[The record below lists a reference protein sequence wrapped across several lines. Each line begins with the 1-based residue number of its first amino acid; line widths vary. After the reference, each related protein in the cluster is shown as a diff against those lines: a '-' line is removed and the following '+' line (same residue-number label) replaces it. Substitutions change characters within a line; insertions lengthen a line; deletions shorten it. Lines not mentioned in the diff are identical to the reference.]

1 MHQRLTRLA
10 SSLLLSG
17 LALAAVAQ
25 RPTVPTSSTVVS
37 ATATPAAALPSPT
50 AAGPPRVAIKPYRE
64 VITKAAKTS
73 RGLFTAHQID
83 DKYYFEI
90 ADSLLG
96 REFMAITR
104 IAKAPT
110 GAGYGGE
117 LANRQV
123 LRWERGPDK
132 RLLLRVVSY
141 LNVGVAGG
149 DTLPISQAVRN
160 SNVEPIAA
168 AFDVRAIRKDSST
181 VIDVTDFFRNDN
193 QVVSLTPI
201 TKFRYRILA
210 PAPDRSYIQSVKS
223 YPINTEVRVT
233 KTFSVNTAPTPPSPI
248 PSPLPTVSLPGGN
261 EAGAVTM
268 EINTS
273 MILLPLNPMRKRF
286 FDSRV
291 GYFANNSTIYDD
303 NSQRTDDE
311 TVAVRWRL
319 EAKTDADAD
328 RQKRGELIEPK
339 KPIVYYIDPATP
351 QKWRPFLKAGVADWQ
366 KAFEKAGWKNAILA
380 RDWNSRDTTLSLE
393 DARYS
398 VIRYFASDIENA
410 YGPNVNDPRS
420 GEIIES
426 HIGWYHNVMNLLRKW
441 YMVQGAAVD
450 ARARKPKFDDE
461 LMGQLIRFVSSHEVG
476 HTLGLR
482 HNFGSSHATPV
493 EKLRDKAFIEQN
505 GHTASIM
512 DYARFNYVAQPEDGI
527 TDLFPRIG
535 TYDVWAIEWG
545 YKPIYD
551 TKDATADKL
560 VLNGWIKAHEK
571 DPRYWFGT
579 EINPMDPRSQSEDLG
594 DNAMRAS
601 EYGIKNLK
609 RILPNL
615 PTWTNEEAEDYDKLR
630 EMYGEVVGQFRR
642 YMGHVTKY
650 VGGIYETPR
659 TYDQTGLTV
668 YEPTPR
674 ALQKEAVAFLNT
686 QLFQTPVWLLNPKI
700 MPLVRAD
707 QGVDYVRTLQENTLT
722 SLLDVGRLSR
732 LIETGAG
739 ALGQSG
745 TLPGYTLI
753 EFMNELQGGIF
764 AELATARPVD
774 VYRRNLQKVYAEKLI
789 AVLNTPAATGPA
801 PAPFSGAGFRFNP
814 GPIMDIRKSDIL
826 SVVRGELV
834 GLQRSLG
841 AASARQTDTMSR
853 YHLAD
858 LQARIKQALEPG
870 K

>member
-1 MHQRLTRLA
+1 MHQHLSKLLG
-10 SSLLLSG
+10 SLLLLG
-17 LALAAVAQ
+17 LTLPALAQ
-25 RPTVPTSSTVVS
+25 RRSEPTSTS
-37 ATATPAAALPSPT
+37 ATATTITSSTASPT

-123 LRWERGPDK
+123 LRWERGPDR

-141 LNVGVAGG
+141 INVGVAGG
-149 DTLPISQAVRN
+149 DTMPISQAVRN

-193 QVVSLTPI
+193 QVVSLTPT
-201 TKFRYRILA
+201 TKFRYRITA
-210 PAPDRSYIQSVKS
+210 PAADRSFIQSVRS

-233 KTFSVNTAPTPPSPI
+233 KTFTVNTAPTPPSPV

-261 EAGAVTM
+261 DAGAVTM
-268 EINTS
+268 EVNTS
-273 MILLPLNPMRKRF
+273 MILLPQNPMRKRI

-291 GYFANNSTIYDD
+291 GFFANNSTIYDD
-303 NSQRTDDE
+303 NSQRTEDE

-319 EAKTDADAD
+319 EAKDDADAE
-328 RQKRGELIEPK
+328 RQKKGELIEPK

-351 QKWRPFLKAGVADWQ
+351 LKWRPFLKKGVDDWQ
-366 KAFEKAGWKNAILA
+366 KAFEKAGWKNAIMA
-380 RDWNSRDTTLSLE
+380 KDWNNRDTTLSLE

-493 EKLRDKAFIEQN
+493 EKLRDKAFIAQN

-545 YKPIYD
+545 YKPVYD

-560 VLNGWIKAHEK
+560 VLNEMVKSHEK

-615 PTWTNEEAEDYDKLR
+615 TEWTREEAEDYDKLR
-630 EMYGEVVGQFRR
+630 EMHGEIVGQFRR

-686 QLFQTPVWLLNPKI
+686 QLFQTPAWLLDAKI
-700 MPLVRAD
+700 VPLVRPD
-707 QGVDYVRTLQENTLT
+707 QGVDYIRTLQENTLN

-732 LIETGAG
+732 LIETSTGKM
-739 ALGQSG
+739 GQSG
-745 TLPGYTLI
+745 TPGYTLI
-753 EFMNELQGGIF
+753 EFMTDLQNGVFSELTSGKAI
-764 AELATARPVD
+764 D
-774 VYRRNLQKVYAEKLI
+774 VFRRDLQKVYAEKLI
-789 AVLNTPAATGPA
+789 SVLNTPPASGAGAT
-801 PAPFSGAGFRFNP
+801 PFSGAGFRFNP
-814 GPIMDIRKSDIL
+814 GPVMDIRKSDIL
-826 SVVRGELV
+826 SVVRGQLT
-834 GLQRSLG
+834 GLQRTLG
-841 AASARQTDTMSR
+841 TATPRQTDAMSR

-858 LQARIKQALEPG
+858 LQARIRQALEP

>member
-1 MHQRLTRLA
+1 MHQQLLKSLRGT
-10 SSLLLSG
+10 LLLG
-17 LALAAVAQ
+17 LTMCVSAVLAQ
-25 RPTVPTSSTVVS
+25 NRPTTPTS
-37 ATATPAAALPSPT
+37 ATATPPTANTASPT

-83 DKYYFEI
+83 DKYYLEI

-141 LNVGVAGG
+141 INVGTAGG

-168 AFDVRAIRKDSST
+168 AFDVRAIRKDSSS

-193 QVVSLTPI
+193 QVVSLTPT
-201 TKFRYRILA
+201 TKFRYRITTA
-210 PAPDRSYIQSVKS
+210 AADRSFIQTVKS
-223 YPINTEVRVT
+223 YPINTEVRVVR
-233 KTFSVNTAPTPPSPI
+233 TFNVNTTPTPPSPV
-248 PSPLPTVSLPGGN
+248 PSPLPTVALPGGN
-261 EAGAVTM
+261 DAGAVTM

-273 MILLPLNPMRKRF
+273 MILLPKVPMRKRL

-291 GYFANNSTIYDD
+291 GFFANNYTVYDD
-303 NSQRTDDE
+303 NSQRTEDE
-311 TVAVRWRL
+311 TFAVRWRL
-319 EAKTDADAD
+319 EPKDDADAE
-328 RQKRGELIEPK
+328 RQKKGELIEPR

-351 QKWRPFLKAGVADWQ
+351 TKWRPFLKAGVADWQ
-366 KAFEKAGWKNAILA
+366 KAFEKAGWKNAVMA
-380 RDWNSRDTTLSLE
+380 KDWDRADTTLSLE

-441 YMVQGAAVD
+441 YVVQGAAVD
-450 ARARKPKFDDE
+450 ARARKPKFDDD
-461 LMGQLIRFVSSHEVG
+461 LMGQLVRFVSSHEVG

-493 EKLRDKAFIEQN
+493 EKLRDKAFIAQN

-535 TYDVWAIEWG
+535 TYDVWAVEWG
-545 YKPIYD
+545 YKPIYG

-560 VLNGWIKAHEK
+560 ILNEMVKSHEK

-594 DNAMRAS
+594 DNAMKAS

-609 RILPNL
+609 RIMPNL
-615 PTWTNEEAEDYDKLR
+615 LEWTREEAEDYDKLR
-630 EMYGEVVGQFRR
+630 EMHGEIVGQFRR

-686 QLFQTPVWLLNPKI
+686 QLFQTPIWLLDPKI
-700 MPLVRAD
+700 LPLVRPD
-707 QGVDYVRTLQENTLT
+707 QGVDYIRTLQEATLN
-722 SLLDVGRLSR
+722 SLTDVGRLTR
-732 LIETGAG
+732 LIETGTG
-739 ALGQSG
+739 ALGQ
-745 TLPGYTLI
+745 TTTPGYSLI
-753 EFMNELQGGIF
+753 EFMADLQNGIF
-764 AELATARPVD
+764 KELTTNKPVD
-774 VYRRNLQKVYAEKLI
+774 LFRRNLQKAYAEKLI
-789 AVLNTPAATGPA
+789 AVLNTPASAGGA
-801 PAPFSGAGFRFNP
+801 APFGGAGFRFNP
-814 GPIMDIRKSDIL
+814 GPVTDIRKSDIM
-826 SVVRGELV
+826 SVVRGQLV
-834 GLQRSLG
+834 GLQRSITT
-841 AASARQTDTMSR
+841 AVPRQTDTMSR

-858 LQARIKQALEPG
+858 LQARIQQALEPRKG
-870 K
+870 M

>member
-1 MHQRLTRLA
+1 MHQQLLK
-10 SSLLLSG
+10 SLCG
-17 LALAAVAQ
+17 LALLGLALPTQAQ
-25 RPTVPTSSTVVS
+25 NRPTAPAS
-37 ATATPAAALPSPT
+37 ATATPPTTNTASPT

-73 RGLFTAHQID
+73 KGLFTAHQID
-83 DKYYFEI
+83 DKYYLEI

-141 LNVGVAGG
+141 INVSTAGG

-168 AFDVRAIRKDSST
+168 AFDVRAIRKDSSS

-193 QVVSLTPI
+193 QVVSLTPT
-201 TKFRYRILA
+201 TKFRYRITA
-210 PAPDRSYIQSVKS
+210 AAADRSFIQSVKS
-223 YPINTEVRVT
+223 YPINTEVRVVR
-233 KTFSVNTAPTPPSPI
+233 TFNVNTTPTPPSAT

-261 EAGAVTM
+261 DAGAVTM

-273 MILLPLNPMRKRF
+273 MILLPKVPMRKRL

-291 GYFANNSTIYDD
+291 GYFANNYTVYDD
-303 NSQRTDDE
+303 NSQRTEDE
-311 TVAVRWRL
+311 TFAVRWRL
-319 EAKTDADAD
+319 EPKNEADAE
-328 RQKRGELIEPK
+328 RQKKGEMIEPK

-351 QKWRPFLKAGVADWQ
+351 TKWRPFLKLGVADWQ
-366 KAFEKAGWKNAILA
+366 KAFEKAGWKNAVMA
-380 RDWNSRDTTLSLE
+380 KDWDRADTTLSLE

-441 YMVQGAAVD
+441 YVVQGAAVD

-461 LMGQLIRFVSSHEVG
+461 LMGQLVRFVSSHEVG

-493 EKLRDKAFIEQN
+493 EKLRDKAFIAQN

-535 TYDVWAIEWG
+535 TYDIWAVEWG

-560 VLNGWIKAHEK
+560 VLNEMVKSHEK

-594 DNAMRAS
+594 DNAMKAS

-615 PTWTNEEAEDYDKLR
+615 VEWTREEAEDYDKLR
-630 EMYGEVVGQFRR
+630 EMHGEIVGQFRR

-659 TYDQTGLTV
+659 TYDQTGMMV

-674 ALQKEAVAFLNT
+674 ALQKEAVAFLNA
-686 QLFQTPVWLLNPKI
+686 QLFQTPTWLLDPKI
-700 MPLVRAD
+700 LPLVRPD
-707 QGVDYVRTLQENTLT
+707 QGVDYIRTLQETTLN
-722 SLLDVGRLSR
+722 SLTDVGRLSR
-732 LIETGAG
+732 LIETGSG
-739 ALGQSG
+739 TMGQSG
-745 TLPGYTLI
+745 TPGYSLI
-753 EFMNELQGGIF
+753 EFMTDLQNGIF
-764 AELATARPVD
+764 KELTTNKPID
-774 VYRRNLQKVYAEKLI
+774 LFRRNLQKAYAEKLI
-789 AVLNTPAATGPA
+789 AVLNTPASAGGA
-801 PAPFSGAGFRFNP
+801 AAPFSGAGFRFNP
-814 GPIMDIRKSDIL
+814 GPVTDIRKSDIM

-834 GLQRSLG
+834 GLQRSV
-841 AASARQTDTMSR
+841 AAAVPRQTDTMSR

-858 LQARIKQALEPG
+858 LQARIQQALDP
-870 K
+870 KK

>member
-1 MHQRLTRLA
+1 MQLKVQIALI
-10 SSLLLSG
+10 SFLLIGITLST
-17 LALAAVAQ
+17 LAQ
-25 RPTVPTSSTVVS
+25 RPSTPTSSSTVS
-37 ATATPAAALPSPT
+37 ATATPTSSTASPT
-50 AAGPPRVAIKPYRE
+50 AAGPARTPIRSYRE
-64 VITKAAKTS
+64 VITKAAITK
-73 RGLFTAHQID
+73 RGLFTVHQVD
-83 DKYYFEI
+83 DKYYFEVP
-90 ADSLLG
+90 DSLLG
-96 REFMAITR
+96 REFMTITR

-123 LRWERGPDK
+123 LRWERGPDR

-141 LNVGVAGG
+141 INVGTAGG

-168 AFDVRAIRKDSST
+168 AFDLRAVRRDTSS

-193 QVVSLTPI
+193 QVVSLTPS
-201 TKFRYRILA
+201 TKFRYRITTA
-210 PAPDRSYIQSVKS
+210 SPDRSFIQSVRS
-223 YPINTEVRVT
+223 YPINTEIRVT
-233 KTFSVNTAPTPPSPI
+233 RTFSVNTTPTSTTPGAPPTPQT
-248 PSPLPTVSLPGGN
+248 TVSLPGGS

-268 EINTS
+268 EVNVS
-273 MILLPLNPMRKRF
+273 MILLPKTPMRKRM
-286 FDSRV
+286 FDPRV
-291 GYFANNSTIYDD
+291 GYFASTNTVYDD
-303 NSQRTDDE
+303 NSQRTEDE
-311 TVAVRWRL
+311 TFAVRWRL
-319 EAKTDADAD
+319 EARSDADAE
-328 RQKRGELIEPK
+328 RQKRGELIEPR

-351 QKWRPFLKAGVADWQ
+351 YKWRPYLKLGVADWQ
-366 KAFEKAGWKNAILA
+366 KAFEKAGWKNAVMA
-380 RDWNSRDTTLSLE
+380 KDWDLRDTTLSLE

-441 YMVQGAAVD
+441 YVVQGAAVD
-450 ARARKPKFDDE
+450 VRARKPKFDDE
-461 LMGQLIRFVSSHEVG
+461 LMGQLVRFVSSHEVG

-493 EKLRDKAFIEQN
+493 EKLRDKAFIQQN

-535 TYDVWAIEWG
+535 TYDIWAVEWG
-545 YKPIYD
+545 YKPVYD

-560 VLNGWIKAHEK
+560 VLNKMVQSHAS

-594 DNAMRAS
+594 DNAMKAS
-601 EYGIKNLK
+601 TYGIMNLK

-615 PTWTNEEAEDYDKLR
+615 TEWTREEAEDYDKLR
-630 EMYGEVVGQFRR
+630 EMYGEIVGQFRR

-659 TYDQTGLTV
+659 TYDQAGVV

-674 ALQKEAVAFLNT
+674 ALQKEAVSFLNT
-686 QLFQTPVWLLNPKI
+686 QLFQTPLWLLDTKSMALFRP
-700 MPLVRAD
+700 D
-707 QGVDYVRTLQENTLT
+707 QGIDYVRQLQETTLN
-722 SLLDVGRLSR
+722 SLFDVGRMSR
-732 LIETGAG
+732 LIETGTSSTPAK
-739 ALGQSG
+739 
-745 TLPGYTLI
+745 PMYTLD
-753 EFMNELQGGIF
+753 EFMTDMQGGIWS
-764 AELATARPVD
+764 ELKQSKPID
-774 VYRRNLQKVYAEKLI
+774 VYRRDLQKVYVERLI
-789 AVLNTPAATGPA
+789 ALLNA
-801 PAPFSGAGFRFNP
+801 PATPPSAPFAGSGFRFAP
-814 GPIMDIRKSDIL
+814 GPVMDVRKSDIM
-826 SVVRGELV
+826 SMVRGQLA
-834 GLQRSLG
+834 GLQSSIRTALP
-841 AASARQTDTMSR
+841 RQTDKMSR

-858 LQARIKQALEPG
+858 VQARIEKALNP
-870 K
+870 KS

>member
-1 MHQRLTRLA
+1 MHQQLLKSLRG
-10 SSLLLSG
+10 SLLLG
-17 LALAAVAQ
+17 LTMCASAALAQ
-25 RPTVPTSSTVVS
+25 NRPTAPTS
-37 ATATPAAALPSPT
+37 ATATPPAASTASPT

-64 VITKAAKTS
+64 VITRAAKTS
-73 RGLFTAHQID
+73 KGLFTAHQID
-83 DKYYFEI
+83 DKYYLEI

-141 LNVGVAGG
+141 INVGTSGG

-168 AFDVRAIRKDSST
+168 AFDIRAIRKDSSS

-193 QVVSLTPI
+193 QVVSLTPT
-201 TKFRYRILA
+201 TKFRYRITA
-210 PAPDRSYIQSVKS
+210 AAADRSFIQSVKA
-223 YPINTEVRVT
+223 YPINTEVRVVR
-233 KTFSVNTAPTPPSPI
+233 TFTVNTTPTPPSAT

-261 EAGAVTM
+261 DAGAVTM

-273 MILLPLNPMRKRF
+273 MILLPKVPMRKRL

-291 GYFANNSTIYDD
+291 GYFANSYTIYDE
-303 NSQRTDDE
+303 NSQRTEDE
-311 TVAVRWRL
+311 TFAVRWRL
-319 EAKTDADAD
+319 EPKNDADAE
-328 RQKRGELIEPK
+328 RQKKGELIEPR

-351 QKWRPFLKAGVADWQ
+351 TKWRPFLKAGVADWQ
-366 KAFEKAGWKNAILA
+366 KAFEKAGWKNAVMA
-380 RDWNSRDTTLSLE
+380 KDWDRADTTLSLE

-461 LMGQLIRFVSSHEVG
+461 LMGQLVRFVSSHEVG

-493 EKLRDKAFIEQN
+493 EKLRDKAFIAQN

-535 TYDVWAIEWG
+535 TYDIWAVEWG
-545 YKPIYD
+545 YKPIFD

-560 VLNGWIKAHEK
+560 VLNELVKSHEK

-594 DNAMRAS
+594 DNAMKAS

-615 PTWTNEEAEDYDKLR
+615 PEWTREEAEDYDKLR
-630 EMYGEVVGQFRR
+630 EMHGEIVGQFRR

-686 QLFQTPVWLLNPKI
+686 QLFQTPTWLLDPKI
-700 MPLVRAD
+700 LPLVRAD
-707 QGVDYVRTLQENTLT
+707 QGVDYIRTLQETTLN
-722 SLLDVGRLSR
+722 SLTDVGRLSR
-732 LIETGAG
+732 LIETGSG
-739 ALGQSG
+739 KMGQSAA
-745 TLPGYTLI
+745 PGYSLI
-753 EFMNELQGGIF
+753 EFMTDLQNGIF
-764 AELATARPVD
+764 SELPTGKPVD
-774 VYRRNLQKVYAEKLI
+774 LFRRNLQKAYAEKLI
-789 AVLNTPAATGPA
+789 AVLNTPPSAGTGATPL
-801 PAPFSGAGFRFNP
+801 SGAGFRFNP
-814 GPIMDIRKSDIL
+814 GPVTDIRKSDIL
-826 SVVRGELV
+826 SVVRGQLT
-834 GLQRSLG
+834 GLQRSV
-841 AASARQTDTMSR
+841 AAAIPRQTDTMSR

>member
-1 MHQRLTRLA
+1 MHQHLTNVLRGV
-10 SSLLLSG
+10 LLLG
-17 LALAAVAQ
+17 LSVPALAQ
-25 RPTVPTSSTVVS
+25 NRRPDVPTSTTLTPPTAST
-37 ATATPAAALPSPT
+37 ASPT
-50 AAGPPRVAIKPYRE
+50 AAGPPRATIKPYRE
-64 VITKAAKTS
+64 VITRAAKTS
-73 RGLFTAHQID
+73 RGLFTAHQVD

-123 LRWERGPDK
+123 LRWERGPDR

-141 LNVGVAGG
+141 INVATATG
-149 DTLPISQAVRN
+149 DTMPISQAVRN

-168 AFDVRAIRKDSST
+168 AFDVRAIRRDTST

-193 QVVSLTPI
+193 QVVSLTPS
-201 TKFRYRILA
+201 TKSQYRITTA
-210 PAPDRSYIQSVKS
+210 AADRSFIQTVKS

-233 KTFSVNTAPTPPSPI
+233 KTFNVNNTPTPFSPT
-248 PSPLPTVSLPGGN
+248 SPQQTASLPGAN
-261 EAGAVTM
+261 NAGAVTM

-273 MILLPLNPMRKRF
+273 MILLPKEPMRKRL

-291 GYFANNSTIYDD
+291 GFFANNYTVYDD
-303 NSQRTDDE
+303 NSQRTEDE
-311 TVAVRWRL
+311 TFAVRWRL
-319 EAKTDADAD
+319 EAKSEADAE
-328 RQKRGELIEPK
+328 RQKKGELIEPK
-339 KPIVYYIDPATP
+339 KQIVYYIDPATP
-351 QKWRPFLKAGVADWQ
+351 TKWRPFLKAGVADWQ
-366 KAFEKAGWKNAILA
+366 KAFEKAGWKNAIIA
-380 RDWNSRDTTLSLE
+380 KDWNSADTTLSLE

-398 VIRYFASDIENA
+398 VIRYFASNIENA

-450 ARARKPKFDDE
+450 ARARKPKFDDA

-493 EKLRDKAFIEQN
+493 EKLRDKSFIEQN

-535 TYDVWAIEWG
+535 TYDIWAIEWG
-545 YKPIYD
+545 YKPVYD
-551 TKDATADKL
+551 TKDASADKL
-560 VLNGWIKAHEK
+560 VLNTWVKNHEK

-579 EINPMDPRSQSEDLG
+579 ESNPMDPRSQSEDLG
-594 DNAMRAS
+594 DNAMKAS

-609 RILPNL
+609 RIMPNL
-615 PTWTNEEAEDYDKLR
+615 TEWTKEEAEDYDKLR

-650 VGGIYETPR
+650 VGGIQETPR
-659 TYDQTGLTV
+659 TYDQTGLVV

-674 ALQKEAVAFLNT
+674 ALQKEAMTFLNT
-686 QLFQTPVWLLNPKI
+686 QLFQTPTWILDAKI

-707 QGVDYVRTLQENTLT
+707 QGIDYIRTLQETTLN
-722 SLLDVGRLSR
+722 SLIDVGRLSR

-739 ALGQSG
+739 SAGK
-745 TLPGYTLI
+745 PGYTLI
-753 EFMNELQGGIF
+753 EFMTDLQNGIYSELSSSKTI
-764 AELATARPVD
+764 D
-774 VYRRNLQKVYAEKLI
+774 VYRRNLQKAYAEKLMS
-789 AVLNTPAATGPA
+789 VLSTPASAG
-801 PAPFSGAGFRFNP
+801 SGAAQAAGGRFNP
-814 GPIMDIRKSDIL
+814 GPMTDIRKSDIM
-826 SVVRGELV
+826 SVARGQLV
-834 GLQRSLG
+834 SLQRSI
-841 AASARQTDTMSR
+841 AAAMPRQTDTMSK

-858 LQARIKQALEPG
+858 LQARIQSALDPKKG
-870 K
+870 

>member
-1 MHQRLTRLA
+1 MHQQLLKSLRGP
-10 SSLLLSG
+10 LLLG
-17 LALAAVAQ
+17 LTMCASAVLAQ
-25 RPTVPTSSTVVS
+25 NRPTAPTS
-37 ATATPAAALPSPT
+37 ATATPPTANTTSPT
-50 AAGPPRVAIKPYRE
+50 AAGPPRAAIKPYRE

-73 RGLFTAHQID
+73 KGLFTAHQID
-83 DKYYFEI
+83 DKYYLEI

-141 LNVGVAGG
+141 INVGTAGG

-168 AFDVRAIRKDSST
+168 AFDVRAIRKDSSS

-193 QVVSLTPI
+193 QVVSLTPT
-201 TKFRYRILA
+201 TKFRYRITTA
-210 PAPDRSYIQSVKS
+210 AADRSFIQTVKS
-223 YPINTEVRVT
+223 YPINTEIRVVR
-233 KTFSVNTAPTPPSPI
+233 TFNVNTTPTPPSPV
-248 PSPLPTVSLPGGN
+248 PSPLPTVSLPGGSD
-261 EAGAVTM
+261 AGAVTM

-273 MILLPLNPMRKRF
+273 MILLPKNPMRKRL

-291 GYFANNSTIYDD
+291 GFFANSNTVYDES
-303 NSQRTDDE
+303 SQRTEDE
-311 TVAVRWRL
+311 TFAVRWRL
-319 EAKTDADAD
+319 EPKNDADAQ
-328 RQKRGELIEPK
+328 RQKAGELIEPK

-351 QKWRPFLKAGVADWQ
+351 MKWRPFLKAGVADWQ
-366 KAFEKAGWKNAILA
+366 KAFEKAGWKNAVMA
-380 RDWNSRDTTLSLE
+380 KDWDRADTTLSLE

-450 ARARKPKFDDE
+450 ARARKPKFDDD
-461 LMGQLIRFVSSHEVG
+461 LMGQLVRFVSSHEVG

-493 EKLRDKAFIEQN
+493 EKLRDKAFIAQY

-535 TYDVWAIEWG
+535 TYDIWAVEWG

-560 VLNGWIKAHEK
+560 VLNEMVKSHEK

-594 DNAMRAS
+594 DNAMKAS

-609 RILPNL
+609 RIMPNL
-615 PTWTNEEAEDYDKLR
+615 PAWTREEAEDFDKLR
-630 EMYGEVVGQFRR
+630 EMHGEIVGQFRR

-674 ALQKEAVAFLNT
+674 VLQKEAVAFLNT
-686 QLFQTPVWLLNPKI
+686 QLFQTPTWLLDPKI
-700 MPLVRAD
+700 LPLVRPD
-707 QGVDYVRTLQENTLT
+707 QGVDYIRTLQESTLN
-722 SLLDVGRLSR
+722 SLIDVGRLSR

-739 ALGQSG
+739 AIGQ
-745 TLPGYTLI
+745 TATPGYSLI
-753 EFMNELQGGIF
+753 EFMTDLQTGIF
-764 AELATARPVD
+764 KELTTNKPVD
-774 VYRRNLQKVYAEKLI
+774 LFRRNLQKAYAEKLI
-789 AVLNTPAATGPA
+789 AVLNTPASAGGGA
-801 PAPFSGAGFRFNP
+801 APFSGAGFRFNP
-814 GPIMDIRKSDIL
+814 GPVTDIRKSDIM
-826 SVVRGELV
+826 SVVRGQLV
-834 GLQRSLG
+834 GLQRSI
-841 AASARQTDTMSR
+841 AAAVPRQTDTMSR

-858 LQARIKQALEPG
+858 LQARIQQALDPKKG
-870 K
+870 

>member
-1 MHQRLTRLA
+1 MHQQVLKSLR
-10 SSLLLSG
+10 SLLLSG
-17 LALAAVAQ
+17 LTLCASAVLAQ
-25 RPTVPTSSTVVS
+25 NRPTAPTS
-37 ATATPAAALPSPT
+37 ATATPPTANTASPT
-50 AAGPPRVAIKPYRE
+50 AAGPPRTAIKPYRE

-73 RGLFTAHQID
+73 KGLFTAHQID
-83 DKYYFEI
+83 DKYYLEI

-141 LNVGVAGG
+141 INVGTSGG

-168 AFDVRAIRKDSST
+168 AFDIRAIRKDSSS

-193 QVVSLTPI
+193 QVVSLTPT
-201 TKFRYRILA
+201 TKFRYRITTA
-210 PAPDRSYIQSVKS
+210 AADRSFIQTVKS
-223 YPINTEVRVT
+223 YPINTEVRVVR
-233 KTFSVNTAPTPPSPI
+233 TFNVNTTPTPPSPV
-248 PSPLPTVSLPGGN
+248 PSPLPTVALPGGSD
-261 EAGAVTM
+261 AGAVTM

-273 MILLPLNPMRKRF
+273 MILLPKVPMRKRL

-291 GYFANNSTIYDD
+291 GYFANNYTVYDD
-303 NSQRTDDE
+303 NSQRTEDE
-311 TVAVRWRL
+311 TFAVRWRL
-319 EAKTDADAD
+319 EPKTDADAE
-328 RQKRGELIEPK
+328 RQKKGELIEPK
-339 KPIVYYIDPATP
+339 KPIIYYIDPATP
-351 QKWRPFLKAGVADWQ
+351 TKWRPYLKAGVADWQ
-366 KAFEKAGWKNAILA
+366 KAFEKAGWKNAVMA
-380 RDWNSRDTTLSLE
+380 KDWDRADTTLSLE

-441 YMVQGAAVD
+441 YVVQGAAVD
-450 ARARKPKFDDE
+450 ARARKPKFDDD
-461 LMGQLIRFVSSHEVG
+461 LMGQLVRFVSSHEVG

-493 EKLRDKAFIEQN
+493 EKLRDKAFIAQN

-535 TYDVWAIEWG
+535 IYDIWAVEWG

-560 VLNGWIKAHEK
+560 VLNEMVKSHEK

-579 EINPMDPRSQSEDLG
+579 ETNPMDPRSQSEDLG
-594 DNAMRAS
+594 DNAMKAS

-609 RILPNL
+609 RIMPNL
-615 PTWTNEEAEDYDKLR
+615 PEWTREEAEDYDKLR
-630 EMYGEVVGQFRR
+630 EMHGEIVSQFRR

-686 QLFQTPVWLLNPKI
+686 QLFITPTWLLDPRI
-700 MPLVRAD
+700 LPLVRPD
-707 QGVDYVRTLQENTLT
+707 QGVDYIRTLQESTLN
-722 SLLDVGRLSR
+722 SLTDVGRLSR
-732 LIETGAG
+732 LIETGTG
-739 ALGQSG
+739 AIGQ
-745 TLPGYTLI
+745 TTAPGYSLI
-753 EFMNELQGGIF
+753 EFMTDLQNGIF
-764 AELATARPVD
+764 KELTSNRPVD
-774 VYRRNLQKVYAEKLI
+774 LFRRNLQKAYAEKLI
-789 AVLNTPAATGPA
+789 AVLNTPASAGGA
-801 PAPFSGAGFRFNP
+801 AAPFSGAGFRFNP
-814 GPIMDIRKSDIL
+814 GPVTDIRKSDIM
-826 SVVRGELV
+826 SVVRGQLV
-834 GLQRSLG
+834 GLQRSI
-841 AASARQTDTMSR
+841 AAAMPRQTDTMSR

-858 LQARIKQALEPG
+858 LQARIQQALDPKKG
-870 K
+870 

>member
-1 MHQRLTRLA
+1 MHQHLTTILRGT
-10 SSLLLSG
+10 LLLG
-17 LALAAVAQ
+17 LTLPTLAQ
-25 RPTVPTSSTVVS
+25 NRRPDVPAST
-37 ATATPAAALPSPT
+37 TATTPVANTASPT
-50 AAGPPRVAIKPYRE
+50 AAGPPRVAIRPYRE
-64 VITKAAKTS
+64 VITKAARSS
-73 RGLFTAHQID
+73 RGLFTAHQVD

-123 LRWERGPDK
+123 LRWERGPDR

-141 LNVGVAGG
+141 INVGMAGG

-168 AFDVRAIRKDSST
+168 AFDIRAIRKDSSS

-193 QVVSLTPI
+193 QVVSLTPV
-201 TKFRYRILA
+201 TKARYRITTA
-210 PAPDRSYIQSVKS
+210 AADRSFIQTVKS

-233 KTFSVNTAPTPPSPI
+233 KTFNINTTPTPFSPV
-248 PSPLPTVSLPGGN
+248 PLPQTSVTLPGGN

-273 MILLPLNPMRKRF
+273 MILLPLNPMRKRL
-286 FDSRV
+286 FDNRV
-291 GYFANNSTIYDD
+291 GFFANNYTVYDD
-303 NSQRTDDE
+303 NSQRTEDE
-311 TVAVRWRL
+311 TFAVRWRL
-319 EAKTDADAD
+319 EAKDDADAE
-328 RQKRGELIEPK
+328 RQKKGELIEPK
-339 KPIVYYIDPATP
+339 KQIVYYIDPATP
-351 QKWRPFLKAGVADWQ
+351 TKWRPFLKAGVSDWQ
-366 KAFEKAGWKNAILA
+366 KAFEKAGWKNAIIA
-380 RDWNSRDTTLSLE
+380 KDWNNADTTLSLE

-410 YGPNVNDPRS
+410 YGPNVNDPRT

-441 YMVQGAAVD
+441 YVVQGAAVD
-450 ARARKPKFDDE
+450 VRARKPKFDDA

-493 EKLRDKAFIEQN
+493 EKLRDKAFIAQN

-560 VLNGWIKAHEK
+560 VLNGWVKSHEK

-594 DNAMRAS
+594 DNAMKAS

-615 PTWTNEEAEDYDKLR
+615 PEWTKEEAEDYDKLR
-630 EMYGEVVGQFRR
+630 EMHGEIVSQFRR

-650 VGGIYETPR
+650 IGGIYETPR
-659 TYDQTGLTV
+659 TYDQTGMTV

-674 ALQKEAVAFLNT
+674 ALQKEAMNFLNT
-686 QLFQTPVWLLNPKI
+686 QLFQTPTWLLDPKI
-700 MPLVRAD
+700 VPLVRAD
-707 QGVDYVRTLQENTLT
+707 QGIDYIRTLQEATLN
-722 SLLDVGRLSR
+722 SLTDVGRLSR

-739 ALGQSG
+739 AMGKSG
-745 TLPGYTLI
+745 TSGYTLI
-753 EFMNELQGGIF
+753 EFMADLQNGIYSELSTGK
-764 AELATARPVD
+764 AVD
-774 VYRRNLQKVYAEKLI
+774 VYRRNLQKVYTEKLI
-789 AVLNTPAATGPA
+789 SVLNTPATAGAGT
-801 PAPFSGAGFRFNP
+801 APFAGAGFRFNP
-814 GPIMDIRKSDIL
+814 GPVTDIRKSDIM
-826 SVVRGELV
+826 SVVRGQLV
-834 GLQRSLG
+834 SLQRSI
-841 AASARQTDTMSR
+841 AAAMPRQTDTMSR

-858 LQARIKQALEPG
+858 LQARIQNALDPKKG
-870 K
+870 

>member
-1 MHQRLTRLA
+1 MHQQLLK
-10 SSLLLSG
+10 SLCG
-17 LALAAVAQ
+17 LALLGLALPVLAQ
-25 RPTVPTSSTVVS
+25 NPRPGTPTSTS
-37 ATATPAAALPSPT
+37 ATATPPTANTASPT

-73 RGLFTAHQID
+73 KGLFTAHQID
-83 DKYYFEI
+83 DKYYLEI

-141 LNVGVAGG
+141 INVGTAGG

-168 AFDVRAIRKDSST
+168 AFDIRAIRKDSSS

-193 QVVSLTPI
+193 QVVSLTPT
-201 TKFRYRILA
+201 TKFRYRITTA
-210 PAPDRSYIQSVKS
+210 AADRSFIQTVKS
-223 YPINTEVRVT
+223 YPINTEVRVVR
-233 KTFSVNTAPTPPSPI
+233 TFNVNTTPTPPSPV
-248 PSPLPTVSLPGGN
+248 PSPLPTVALPGGN
-261 EAGAVTM
+261 DAGAVTM

-273 MILLPLNPMRKRF
+273 MILLPKVPMRKRL

-291 GYFANNSTIYDD
+291 GYFANTYTVYDD
-303 NSQRTDDE
+303 NSQRTEDE
-311 TVAVRWRL
+311 TFAVRWRL
-319 EAKTDADAD
+319 EPKNDADAE
-328 RQKRGELIEPK
+328 RQKKGELIEPK

-351 QKWRPFLKAGVADWQ
+351 TKWRPFLKAGVADWQ
-366 KAFEKAGWKNAILA
+366 KAFEKAGWKNAVMA
-380 RDWNSRDTTLSLE
+380 KDWDRADTTLSLE

-441 YMVQGAAVD
+441 YVVQGAAVD
-450 ARARKPKFDDE
+450 VRARKPKFDDE
-461 LMGQLIRFVSSHEVG
+461 LMGQLVRFVSSHEVG

-493 EKLRDKAFIEQN
+493 EKLRDKAFIAQN

-535 TYDVWAIEWG
+535 TYDVWAVEWG

-560 VLNGWIKAHEK
+560 VLNEMVKSHEK

-594 DNAMRAS
+594 DNAMKAS

-609 RILPNL
+609 RIMPNL
-615 PTWTNEEAEDYDKLR
+615 PEWTREEAEDYDKLR
-630 EMYGEVVGQFRR
+630 EMHGEIVSQFRR

-674 ALQKEAVAFLNT
+674 ALQKEAISFLNA
-686 QLFQTPVWLLNPKI
+686 QLFQTPTWLLDPKI
-700 MPLVRAD
+700 LPLVRPD
-707 QGVDYVRTLQENTLT
+707 QGIDYIRTLQETTLN
-722 SLLDVGRLSR
+722 SLTDVGRLSR
-732 LIETGAG
+732 LIETGTG
-739 ALGQSG
+739 VLGQ
-745 TLPGYTLI
+745 TTTPGYSLI
-753 EFMNELQGGIF
+753 EFMTDLQNGIF
-764 AELATARPVD
+764 KELTTNKPVD
-774 VYRRNLQKVYAEKLI
+774 LFRRNLQKVYAEKLI
-789 AVLNTPAATGPA
+789 AVLNTPPSSGGAAT
-801 PAPFSGAGFRFNP
+801 PFGGAGFRFNP
-814 GPIMDIRKSDIL
+814 GPVTDIRKSDIM
-826 SVVRGELV
+826 SVVRGQLV
-834 GLQRSLG
+834 SLQRSIG
-841 AASARQTDTMSR
+841 AAIPRQTDTMSR

-858 LQARIKQALEPG
+858 LQARIQQALDPKKG
-870 K
+870 

>member
-1 MHQRLTRLA
+1 MHQHLSTVLRGM
-10 SSLLLSG
+10 LLLG
-17 LALAAVAQ
+17 LAVPALAQ
-25 RPTVPTSSTVVS
+25 NRRPDAPTSTSVIS
-37 ATATPAAALPSPT
+37 ATTTPNTGSPT

-64 VITKAAKTS
+64 VITRAAKTS
-73 RGLFTAHQID
+73 KGLFTSHQID

-123 LRWERGPDK
+123 LRWERGPDR

-141 LNVGVAGG
+141 INVGMAGG

-193 QVVSLTPI
+193 QVVSLTPA
-201 TKFRYRILA
+201 TKARYRILA
-210 PAPDRSYIQSVKS
+210 AAADRSFIQTIKS

-233 KTFSVNTAPTPPSPI
+233 KTFNVNTTPTPPSPI
-248 PSPLPTVSLPGGN
+248 PTPQQTVTLPGGN
-261 EAGAVTM
+261 DAGAVTM

-273 MILLPLNPMRKRF
+273 MILLPKEPMRKRL

-291 GYFANNSTIYDD
+291 GFFANNYTVYDD
-303 NSQRTDDE
+303 NSQRTEDE
-311 TVAVRWRL
+311 TFAVRWRL
-319 EAKTDADAD
+319 EAKNDADAE
-328 RQKRGELIEPK
+328 RQKKGELIEPK
-339 KPIVYYIDPATP
+339 KQIVYYIDPATP
-351 QKWRPFLKAGVADWQ
+351 TKWRPFLKAGVADWQ
-366 KAFEKAGWKNAILA
+366 KAFEKAGWKNAIIA
-380 RDWNSRDTTLSLE
+380 KDWNRTDTTLSLE

-441 YMVQGAAVD
+441 YVVQGAAVD
-450 ARARKPKFDDE
+450 VRARKPKFDDE
-461 LMGQLIRFVSSHEVG
+461 LMGQLVRFVSSHEVG

-493 EKLRDKAFIEQN
+493 EKLRDKAFIAQN

-535 TYDVWAIEWG
+535 TYDIWAIEWG
-545 YKPIYD
+545 YKPVYD

-560 VLNGWIKAHEK
+560 VLNTWVKSHEK

-594 DNAMRAS
+594 DNAMKAS

-609 RILPNL
+609 RIMPNL
-615 PTWTNEEAEDYDKLR
+615 TEWTKEEAEDYDKLR

-659 TYDQTGLTV
+659 TYDQTGMTV
-668 YEPTPR
+668 YEPTPK
-674 ALQKEAVAFLNT
+674 ALQKEAMAFLNT
-686 QLFQTPVWLLNPKI
+686 QLFQTPTWILDPKI

-707 QGVDYVRTLQENTLT
+707 QGIDYIRTLQETTLN
-722 SLLDVGRLSR
+722 SLTDVGRLSR
-732 LIETGAG
+732 LIETGSGSLAK
-739 ALGQSG
+739 SG
-745 TLPGYTLI
+745 TPTYTLI
-753 EFMNELQGGIF
+753 EFMGDLQNGIF
-764 AELATARPVD
+764 SELASGKAVD
-774 VYRRNLQKVYAEKLI
+774 IYRRNLQKAYAEKLI
-789 AVLNTPAATGPA
+789 AVLNTPASAGA
-801 PAPFSGAGFRFNP
+801 GAAPFAGAGFRFNP
-814 GPIMDIRKSDIL
+814 GPVTDIRKSDIM
-826 SVVRGELV
+826 SVVRGQLV
-834 GLQRSLG
+834 SLQRSI
-841 AASARQTDTMSR
+841 AAAVPRQTDTMSK

-858 LQARIKQALEPG
+858 IQARIQNALDPKKG
-870 K
+870 

>member
-1 MHQRLTRLA
+1 MHQHLSNVLRGV
-10 SSLLLSG
+10 LLVGLSMP
-17 LALAAVAQ
+17 ALAQ
-25 RPTVPTSSTVVS
+25 NRRPDAPTSTS
-37 ATATPAAALPSPT
+37 ATSATVTPNTGSPT
-50 AAGPPRVAIKPYRE
+50 AAGPPRAAIRPYRE
-64 VITKAAKTS
+64 VITRAAKTS
-73 RGLFTAHQID
+73 RGLFTSHQID

-123 LRWERGPDK
+123 LRWERGPDR

-141 LNVGVAGG
+141 INVGMAGG

-193 QVVSLTPI
+193 QVVSLPPAM
-201 TKFRYRILA
+201 KARYRILA
-210 PAPDRSYIQSVKS
+210 AAADRSFIQTVKS

-233 KTFSVNTAPTPPSPI
+233 KTFNVNTTPTPPSPI
-248 PSPLPTVSLPGGN
+248 PSPQQTVALPGGN
-261 EAGAVTM
+261 DAGAVTM

-273 MILLPLNPMRKRF
+273 MILLPKEPMRKRL

-291 GYFANNSTIYDD
+291 GFFANNYTVYDD
-303 NSQRTDDE
+303 NSQRTEDE
-311 TVAVRWRL
+311 TFAVRWRL
-319 EAKTDADAD
+319 EAKNDADAE
-328 RQKRGELIEPK
+328 RQKKGELIEPK
-339 KPIVYYIDPATP
+339 KQIVYYIDPATP
-351 QKWRPFLKAGVADWQ
+351 TKWRPFLKAGVADWQ
-366 KAFEKAGWKNAILA
+366 KAFEKAGWKNAIIA
-380 RDWNSRDTTLSLE
+380 KDWNRTDTTLSLE

-441 YMVQGAAVD
+441 YVVQGAAVD
-450 ARARKPKFDDE
+450 VRARKPKFDDE
-461 LMGQLIRFVSSHEVG
+461 LMGQLVRFVSSHEVG

-535 TYDVWAIEWG
+535 TYDIWAIEWG
-545 YKPIYD
+545 YKPVYD

-560 VLNGWIKAHEK
+560 VLNTWVKSHEK

-601 EYGIKNLK
+601 TYGIKNLK
-609 RILPNL
+609 RIMPNL
-615 PTWTNEEAEDYDKLR
+615 TEWTKEEAEDYDKLR

-668 YEPTPR
+668 YEPTPK
-674 ALQKEAVAFLNT
+674 ALQKEAVDFLNT
-686 QLFQTPVWLLNPKI
+686 QLFQTPTWILDPKI

-707 QGVDYVRTLQENTLT
+707 QGIDYIRTLQETTLN
-722 SLLDVGRLSR
+722 SLTDVGRLSR
-732 LIETGAG
+732 LIETG
-739 ALGQSG
+739 SG
-745 TLPGYTLI
+745 SLAKPGVPSYTLI
-753 EFMNELQGGIF
+753 EFMSDLQNGIYKELSTGKAI
-764 AELATARPVD
+764 D
-774 VYRRNLQKVYAEKLI
+774 IYRRNLQKAYAEKLI
-789 AVLNTPAATGPA
+789 AVLNTPASAGA
-801 PAPFSGAGFRFNP
+801 AGAPFAGAGFRFNP
-814 GPIMDIRKSDIL
+814 GPVTDIRKSDIM
-826 SVVRGELV
+826 SVVRGQLV
-834 GLQRSLG
+834 SLQRSI
-841 AASARQTDTMSR
+841 ASAMPRQTDTMSK

-858 LQARIKQALEPG
+858 LQARIQNALDPKKG
-870 K
+870 

>member
-1 MHQRLTRLA
+1 MHQQLLK
-10 SSLLLSG
+10 SLCG
-17 LALAAVAQ
+17 LALLGLALPDLAQ
-25 RPTVPTSSTVVS
+25 NPRPGTPTSTS
-37 ATATPAAALPSPT
+37 ATATPPTANTASPT

-83 DKYYFEI
+83 DKYYLEI

-141 LNVGVAGG
+141 INVGTAGG

-168 AFDVRAIRKDSST
+168 AFDIRAIRKDSSS

-193 QVVSLTPI
+193 QVVSLTPT
-201 TKFRYRILA
+201 TKFRYRITTA
-210 PAPDRSYIQSVKS
+210 AADRSFIQTVKS
-223 YPINTEVRVT
+223 YPINTEVRVVR
-233 KTFSVNTAPTPPSPI
+233 TFNVNTTPTPPSPV
-248 PSPLPTVSLPGGN
+248 PSPLPTVALPGGN
-261 EAGAVTM
+261 DAGAVTM

-273 MILLPLNPMRKRF
+273 MILLPKVPMRKRL

-291 GYFANNSTIYDD
+291 GYFANSYTIYDD
-303 NSQRTDDE
+303 NSQRTEDE
-311 TVAVRWRL
+311 TFAVRWRL
-319 EAKTDADAD
+319 EPKNDADAE
-328 RQKRGELIEPK
+328 RQKKGELIEPK

-351 QKWRPFLKAGVADWQ
+351 TKWRPYLKAGVADWQ
-366 KAFEKAGWKNAILA
+366 KAFEKAGWKNAVMA
-380 RDWNSRDTTLSLE
+380 KDWDRADTTLSLE

-441 YMVQGAAVD
+441 YLVQGAAVD
-450 ARARKPKFDDE
+450 ARARKPKFDDD
-461 LMGQLIRFVSSHEVG
+461 LMGQLVRFVSSHEVG

-493 EKLRDKAFIEQN
+493 EKLRDKAFIAQN

-535 TYDVWAIEWG
+535 TYDIWAVEWG

-560 VLNGWIKAHEK
+560 VLNTMVKSHEK

-579 EINPMDPRSQSEDLG
+579 ETNPMDPRSQSEDLG
-594 DNAMRAS
+594 DNAMKAS

-609 RILPNL
+609 RIMPNL
-615 PTWTNEEAEDYDKLR
+615 PEWTREEAEDYDKLR
-630 EMYGEVVGQFRR
+630 EMHGEIVGQFRR

-674 ALQKEAVAFLNT
+674 VLQKEAVAFLNA
-686 QLFQTPVWLLNPKI
+686 QLFQTPTWLLDPKI
-700 MPLVRAD
+700 LPLVRPD
-707 QGVDYVRTLQENTLT
+707 QGVDYIRTLQEATLN
-722 SLLDVGRLSR
+722 SLTDVGRLTR
-732 LIETGAG
+732 LIETG
-739 ALGQSG
+739 SG
-745 TLPGYTLI
+745 TIGQPGAPGYSLI
-753 EFMNELQGGIF
+753 EFMTDLQNGIF
-764 AELATARPVD
+764 KELTTNKPVD
-774 VYRRNLQKVYAEKLI
+774 LFRRNLQKAYAEKLI
-789 AVLNTPAATGPA
+789 AVLNTPVAAGGGA
-801 PAPFSGAGFRFNP
+801 APFSGAGFRFNP
-814 GPIMDIRKSDIL
+814 GPVTDIRKSDIM
-826 SVVRGELV
+826 SVVRGQLV
-834 GLQRSLG
+834 GLQRSIG
-841 AASARQTDTMSR
+841 AAIPRQTDTMSR

-858 LQARIKQALEPG
+858 LQARIQQALDP
-870 K
+870 KK

>member
-1 MHQRLTRLA
+1 MHSLPRNAVRNALG
-10 SSLLLSG
+10 SLLLLG
-17 LALAAVAQ
+17 LAVPVLAQ
-25 RPTVPTSSTVVS
+25 RPSAPTSSSTAS
-37 ATATPAAALPSPT
+37 ATATPASSTASPN
-50 AAGPPRVAIKPYRE
+50 AAGPPRTPIKPYRE

-83 DKYYFEI
+83 DKYYLEI

-123 LRWERGPDK
+123 LRWERGPDR

-141 LNVGVAGG
+141 INVGTAGG

-160 SNVEPIAA
+160 SNVEPIAS
-168 AFDVRAIRKDSST
+168 AFDIRAIRKDSSS
-181 VIDVTDFFRNDN
+181 VIEVTDFFRNDN
-193 QVVSLTPI
+193 QVVSLTPA
-201 TKFRYRILA
+201 TKFRYRITA
-210 PAPDRSYIQSVKS
+210 AATDRSFIQTIRSF
-223 YPINTEVRVT
+223 PINTEVRVT
-233 KTFSVNTAPTPPSPI
+233 RTFTVNTAPTPPSPT
-248 PSPLPTVSLPGGN
+248 PSPLPTVSLPGGSD
-261 EAGAVTM
+261 AGAVTM
-268 EINTS
+268 EVNVS
-273 MILLPLNPMRKRF
+273 MILLPKNPMRKRL

-291 GYFANNSTIYDD
+291 GFFASNYTVYDD
-303 NSQRTDDE
+303 NSQRTEDE
-311 TVAVRWRL
+311 TFAVRWRL
-319 EAKTDADAD
+319 EAKSDADAE

-351 QKWRPFLKAGVADWQ
+351 YKWRSFLKAGVADWQ
-366 KAFEKAGWKNAILA
+366 KAFEKAGWKNAIMA
-380 RDWNSRDTTLSLE
+380 KDWDLRDTTMSLE

-410 YGPNVNDPRS
+410 YGPNVHDPRS

-441 YMVQGAAVD
+441 YVVQGAAVD

-461 LMGQLIRFVSSHEVG
+461 LMGQLVRFVSSHEVG

-493 EKLRDKAFIEQN
+493 EKLRDKAFIAQN

-535 TYDVWAIEWG
+535 TYDIWAVEWG
-545 YKPIYD
+545 YKPVYD

-560 VLNGWIKAHEK
+560 VLNKMVQSHAN

-594 DNAMRAS
+594 DNAMKAS

-615 PTWTNEEAEDYDKLR
+615 TEWTREEAEDYDKLR
-630 EMYGEVVGQFRR
+630 EMYGEIVGQFRR

-659 TYDQTGLTV
+659 TYDQAGIV

-674 ALQKEAVAFLNT
+674 VLQKEAMTFLNT
-686 QLFQTPVWLLNPKI
+686 QLFQTPTWLLDAKI

-707 QGVDYVRTLQENTLT
+707 QGVDYVRTLQETTLN
-722 SLLDVGRLSR
+722 SLMDVGRLSR
-732 LIETGAG
+732 LIETG
-739 ALGQSG
+739 SG
-745 TLPGYTLI
+745 SFGKGGYTLI
-753 EFMNELQGGIF
+753 EFMTDLQNGIYSELGTGKAI
-764 AELATARPVD
+764 D
-774 VYRRNLQKVYAEKLI
+774 IYRRNLQKAYAEKLI
-789 AVLNTPAATGPA
+789 AVLNTPASTGA
-801 PAPFSGAGFRFNP
+801 GAAPFSGAGFRFNP
-814 GPIMDIRKSDIL
+814 GPVTDIRKSDIM
-826 SVVRGELV
+826 SVVRGQLV
-834 GLQRSLG
+834 ALQRSIAGSLP
-841 AASARQTDTMSR
+841 RQTDAMSR

-858 LQARIKQALEPG
+858 VQARIQQALDP
-870 K
+870 KK